1 MLWLI
6 NRVTAV
12 RVGDTAE
19 ELGLDASLHREQ
31 AYVGIE

>member
-12 RVGDTAE
+12 RTTE
-19 ELGLDASLHREQ
+19 EQESTLDESLHGES
-31 AYVGIE
+31 AYLT